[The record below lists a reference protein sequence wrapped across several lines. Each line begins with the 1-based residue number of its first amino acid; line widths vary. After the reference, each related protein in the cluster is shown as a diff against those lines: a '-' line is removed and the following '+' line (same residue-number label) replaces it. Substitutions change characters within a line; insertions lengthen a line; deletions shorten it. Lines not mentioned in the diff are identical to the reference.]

1 MDPEMKMTLYV
12 LVSTGVAGIT
22 IAIGSIG
29 PSLGEGKAVVAAL
42 ESIARQP
49 EAAGKISRT
58 LFIGL
63 AMVET
68 CAIYC
73 LLISLIILFLNPLKS
88 LIISP

>member
-1 MDPEMKMTLYV
+1 MDKVTLFAV
-12 LVSTGVAGIT
+12 VTMIVSGLT
-22 IAIGSIG
+22 IAIGSVG

-49 EAAGKISRT
+49 EASGKISRT

-73 LLISLIILFLNPLKS
+73 LLISLILLFGNPLNK
-88 LIISP
+88 LVLPE

>member
-1 MDPEMKMTLYV
+1 VDKVTLFAV
-12 LVSTGVAGIT
+12 ITMIVSGLT
-22 IAIGSIG
+22 IAIGSVG

-49 EAAGKISRT
+49 EASGKISRT

-73 LLISLIILFLNPLKS
+73 LLISLILLFGNPLNK
-88 LIISP
+88 LVLPE